1 MKARNLMKTKLLMLL
16 ALVSLPT
23 FAATKTGDWTLD
35 GRQAYTV
42 DTSGYGV
49 LAKVFI
55 TSDSKP
61 AVGFTAYD
69 PSCKGFSGE
78 IFDMPIQLVD
88 DQPIRFQS
96 QCVDRSSRLLMAAYV
111 TGNDFIVDRFK
122 RGKEVSFTKPG
133 SNYVFTYSAIG
144 FTKAYEAVE
153 LISKLSEYAL

>member
-1 MKARNLMKTKLLMLL
+1 MKTKLLMLL
-16 ALVSLPT
+16 ALVSTPT
-23 FAATKTGDWTLD
+23 FAATDTGDWVLD
-35 GRQAYTV
+35 GRQATTV

-78 IFDMPIQLVD
+78 IMDAPIHLVD
-88 DQPIRFQS
+88 EQPIRFQS
-96 QCVDRSSRLLMAAYV
+96 QCTSSAVRLYMAAYV

-122 RGKEVSFTKPG
+122 RGVSVELKQPG
-133 SNYVFTYSAIG
+133 KNFVFTYSAVG
-144 FTKAYEAVE
+144 FTKSYEAVE
-153 LISKLSEYAL
+153 LIAKLSEYAL